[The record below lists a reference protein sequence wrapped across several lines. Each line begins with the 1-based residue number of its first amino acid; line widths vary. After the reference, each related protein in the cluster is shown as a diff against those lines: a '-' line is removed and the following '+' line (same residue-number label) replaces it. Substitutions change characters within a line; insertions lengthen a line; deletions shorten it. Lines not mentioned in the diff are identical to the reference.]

1 MNMNVT
7 YLISENQKRQII
19 VESIGDELKNAT
31 RNNQRLVERIKKDV
45 SKILKFDLSIMVSFS
60 ASIGGFIRPLES
72 FLKGE
77 FPQLTTMEIS
87 LILSGVIFQYVQDNQ
102 DALKKILSKIKDLGL
117 TKEYKKVL
125 SKSEQLKDS
134 FLNFLGSLGL
144 QIQKT
149 TNIMGFTYIIP
160 LIPMLYNSIME
171 GVLTQDTIFE
181 ITKRLGLF
189 VGLNYGGVT
198 LNEVLKSL
206 INKLKK

>member
-1 MNMNVT
+1 M
-7 YLISENQKRQII
+7 I
-19 VESIGDELKNAT
+19 
-31 RNNQRLVERIKKDV
+31 
-45 SKILKFDLSIMVSFS
+45 SFS

-102 DALKKILSKIKDLGL
+102 EPLKKILTRIKELGL

-125 SKSEQLKDS
+125 SKGEQLKDS

-206 INKLKK
+206 INKILKRFKN

>member
-1 MNMNVT
+1 MNIT

-31 RNNQRLVERIKKDV
+31 RDNQRLIERIRKDV
-45 SKILKFDLSIMVSFS
+45 SKIIKFDLSIMISFS

-87 LILSGVIFQYVQDNQ
+87 LILSGVIFQYVQDNKEP
-102 DALKKILSKIKDLGL
+102 LKKILSKIKDLGL

-160 LIPMLYNSIME
+160 LIPMLYN
-171 GVLTQDTIFE
+171 
-181 ITKRLGLF
+181 
-189 VGLNYGGVT
+189 
-198 LNEVLKSL
+198 
-206 INKLKK
+206 

>member
-1 MNMNVT
+1 MIMNVT

-19 VESIGDELKNAT
+19 VESIGDELKKST
-31 RNNQRLVERIKKDV
+31 RDNQRLVERISKDV
-45 SKILKFDLSIMVSFS
+45 SKQLKFDLSIMISFS
-60 ASIGGFIRPLES
+60 TSIGGFIRPLES

-87 LILSGVIFQYVQDNQ
+87 LILSGVIFQYVQDNKEP
-102 DALKKILSKIKDLGL
+102 LKKILSKIKELGL

-125 SKSEQLKDS
+125 SKGEELKDS

>member
-1 MNMNVT
+1 
-7 YLISENQKRQII
+7 
-19 VESIGDELKNAT
+19 
-31 RNNQRLVERIKKDV
+31 
-45 SKILKFDLSIMVSFS
+45 MVSFS

-87 LILSGVIFQYVQDNQ
+87 LILSGVIFQYVQDNKEP
-102 DALKKILSKIKDLGL
+102 LKKILSKIKELGL